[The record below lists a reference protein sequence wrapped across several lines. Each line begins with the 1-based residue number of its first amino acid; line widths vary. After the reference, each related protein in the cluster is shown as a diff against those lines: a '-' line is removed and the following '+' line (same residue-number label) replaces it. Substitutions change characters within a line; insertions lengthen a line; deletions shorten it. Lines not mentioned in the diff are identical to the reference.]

1 LEQELAVGRLPKTIS
16 SGYTSKEVVA
26 DVFRSILARMS
37 NGEALTKILK
47 EEDQPDYCVFINW
60 AQSSE
65 DMYKEYARARQIQAD
80 YFADQTV
87 EIADSETDNNR
98 ARNRMDARRWHASK
112 IAPRKYGDR
121 VVQEHT
127 GEGGGP
133 IAIASLNLKGLND
146 DELLAMQKM
155 LSKATSKE

>member
-1 LEQELAVGRLPKTIS
+1 
-16 SGYTSKEVVA
+16 
-26 DVFRSILARMS
+26 
-37 NGEALTKILK
+37 
-47 EEDQPDYCVFINW
+47 
-60 AQSSE
+60 
-65 DMYKEYARARQIQAD
+65 MYKEYARARQIQAD

>member
-1 LEQELAVGRLPKTIS
+1 VGRLPKAQS
-16 SGYTSKEVVA
+16 SGYTSKNVDLE
-26 DVFRSILARMS
+26 VFRHILWRMS
-37 NGEALTKILK
+37 NGESLTRICK
-47 EEDQPDYCVFINW
+47 EEDQPDYGVFINW

-65 DMYKEYARARQIQAD
+65 DLYQEYARARQIQSD
-80 YFADQTV
+80 YFADQTI
-87 EIADSETDNNR
+87 EIADTETDNHR

-127 GEGGGP
+127 GHGGGP

-155 LSKATSKE
+155 LTKAVDAE

>member
-1 LEQELAVGRLPKTIS
+1 LGRLPKSLS
-16 SGYTSKEVVA
+16 SGYISTEVDLIA
-26 DVFRSILARMS
+26 FRAVLTRMS

-47 EEDQPDYCVFINW
+47 KSDQPDYCVFINW

-65 DMYKEYARARQIQAD
+65 ELYKEYARARQIQAD

-87 EIADSETDNNR
+87 EISDSEKDSHR

-112 IAPRKYGDR
+112 IAPRKYGDKI
-121 VVQEHT
+121 VQEHT

-146 DELLAMQKM
+146 EELAAMQKM
-155 LSKATSKE
+155 LKKAVAPE

>member
-1 LEQELAVGRLPKTIS
+1 MGRLPKAQS
-16 SGYTSKEVVA
+16 SGYVSKEI
-26 DVFRSILARMS
+26 DLEVFDGILVRMA
-37 NGEALTKILK
+37 NGETLTRILK
-47 EEDQPDYCVFINW
+47 EENQPDYCVFMNW
-60 AQSSE
+60 VQSSE
-65 DMYKEYARARQIQAD
+65 ELYKKYARARQIQAD

-87 EIADSETDNNR
+87 EISDTETDNNR
-98 ARNRMDARRWHASK
+98 ARNRMDARRWHAAK
-112 IAPRKYGDR
+112 IAPRKYGDK

-155 LSKATSKE
+155 LTKAVGTE

>member
-1 LEQELAVGRLPKTIS
+1 MGRLPKALS
-16 SGYTSKEVVA
+16 SGYVSKHVDLE
-26 DVFRSILARMS
+26 VFRAVLQRMA

-47 EEDQPDYCVFINW
+47 DDGQPEYGVFINW

-65 DMYKEYARARQIQAD
+65 ELYQEYARARQIQAD

-112 IAPRKYGDR
+112 IAPRKYGDK
-121 VVQEHT
+121 VLQEHT
-127 GEGGGP
+127 GSGGGP

-155 LSKATSKE
+155 LAKAVDAE